1 VEHQKLLVIG
11 LDCATP
17 SLFFD
22 RHLRNIPT
30 LKRLQLSGI
39 RGQLESS
46 DPPITIP
53 AWMCMATGKTPGQLG
68 VYGFRHLK
76 KGTYDKAWI
85 ASSSTIRGQTAWELI
100 GEHGFK
106 SIVVG
111 IPPTYPIKPFNG
123 NLISCFITPSTDNEF
138 THPPSLK
145 KEILDKF
152 GHYTFDVSFRIEEK
166 KELFE
171 NLVKM
176 TEERHEVI
184 RHLLKTKPWDMC
196 WFVEIGLDRVHHSYW
211 KYFDEHHKGY
221 QPTSEY
227 RGYID
232 EYEQLLD
239 GHVREIV
246 ELVPDD
252 TRILVVSDHGAQPMD
267 GCMCI
272 NEWLI
277 QEGYLCLNKY
287 PDKVTAPE
295 KLDVNWGKTKAI
307 GWGGY
312 YARIFFNVEGRE
324 PRGVISGADFPRERS
339 ELRRKIEVM
348 KGPDGKPLGNKTF
361 LSGEL
366 YPDGYVG
373 DDPDLFVYFSNLAW
387 RSAGTVG
394 HKRLYLEENDTGPD
408 DAVHAKQGLFIGTTK
423 KRYLEL
429 AHEQDAKVDA
439 GLKGLKIQ
447 QFSIYDV
454 FPTIMDHFGIDVPKG
469 GRGKRISIPH

>member
-1 VEHQKLLVIG
+1 MGYPKLLVIG

-22 RHLRNIPT
+22 RHLRNVPT
-30 LKRLQLSGI
+30 IKRLQLSGV

-76 KGTYDKAWI
+76 KGTYDQAWI
-85 ASSSTIRGQTAWELI
+85 ASSSAIRAKTAWECI
-100 GEHGFK
+100 GDAGYA

-111 IPPTYPIKPFNG
+111 VPPSYPVRPFNG
-123 NLISCFITPSTDNEF
+123 NLVSCFITPATSNEF

-145 KEILDKF
+145 EEILGKF
-152 GHYTFDVSFRIEEK
+152 GHYTFDVPFRIEDK
-166 KELFE
+166 KQLFE

-184 RHLLKTKPWDMC
+184 KHLLKTKPWDMC
-196 WFVEIGLDRVHHSYW
+196 WYVEIGLDRVHHSYW
-211 KYFDEHHKGY
+211 KYFDEHHKRY
-221 QPTSEY
+221 QPASEY
-227 RGYID
+227 AGCLD
-232 EYEQLLD
+232 AYERLLD
-239 GHVREIV
+239 KHVAAVID
-246 ELVPDD
+246 LVPDD

-267 GCMCI
+267 GCVCI

-277 QEGYLCLNKY
+277 QEGYLVLNQY
-287 PDKVTAPE
+287 PERITAPE
-295 KLDVNWGKTKAI
+295 KLDVDWSRTKAI

-312 YARIFFNVEGRE
+312 YARVFFNVEGRE
-324 PRGVISGADFPRERS
+324 PRGTIARADFDRER
-339 ELRRKIEVM
+339 EGLRRKIEAM
-348 KGPDGKPLGNKTF
+348 KGPDGNPLGNKTF

-366 YPDGYVG
+366 YPDGYTG
-373 DDPDLFVYFSNLAW
+373 DDPDLFVYFSGLSW

-408 DAVHAKQGLFIGTTK
+408 DAVHAKQGVFIGTTK
-423 KRYLEL
+423 RRYLEL
-429 AHEQDAKVDA
+429 ARKPDAELDA
-439 GLKGLKIQ
+439 MMAAARIQ

-454 FPTIMDHFGIDVPKG
+454 FPTIMQHFGIDVPRR
-469 GRGKRISIPH
+469 GRGTRINVPQ

>member
-30 LKRLQLSGI
+30 IKRLQAAGI
-39 RGQLESS
+39 RGQMASS
-46 DPPITIP
+46 EPPITIP

-85 ASSSTIRGQTAWELI
+85 ASSSSIHGKTAWETI

-111 IPPTYPIKPFNG
+111 IPPTYPIRPFNG
-123 NLISCFITPSTDNEF
+123 YMVSCFITPSTENEF
-138 THPPSLK
+138 THPPALK
-145 KEILDKF
+145 EEILGKF

-176 TEERHEVI
+176 TKERHEVVKYLI
-184 RHLLKTKPWDMC
+184 KNKPWDLC
-196 WFVEIGLDRVHHSYW
+196 WFVEIGLDRMHHSYW
-211 KYFDEHHKGY
+211 KYFDERHKDY
-221 QPTSEY
+221 QPGSEFE
-227 RGYID
+227 GYID
-232 EYEQLLD
+232 EYERLLD
-239 GHVREIV
+239 RNVKEII

-252 TRILVVSDHGAQPMD
+252 TRILIVSDHGAQPMD

-277 QEGYLCLNKY
+277 QEGYLSLNKY
-287 PDKVTAPE
+287 PEKITAPE
-295 KLDVNWGKTKAI
+295 KLDVNWSKTKAI

-312 YARIFFNVEGRE
+312 YARIFFNVQGRE
-324 PRGVISGADFPRERS
+324 PSGSIPSGEFEKERTL
-339 ELRRKIEVM
+339 LRRKIEAM
-348 KGPDGKPLGNKTF
+348 KGPDGRPLGNKTF
-361 LSGEL
+361 LSSEL
-366 YPDGYVG
+366 YPDGYIG
-373 DDPDLFVYFSNLAW
+373 DDPDLFVYFSNLSW

-394 HKRLYLEENDTGPD
+394 HKKLYLEENDTGPD
-408 DAVHAKQGLFIGTTK
+408 DAVHAKQGIFIGTTK
-423 KRYLEL
+423 KAYQKMAGNSDAAIDKKLETST
-429 AHEQDAKVDA
+429 
-439 GLKGLKIQ
+439 IQ
-447 QFSIYDV
+447 QYSIYDV
-454 FPTIMDHFGIDVPKG
+454 FPTILDHFKVPASVGPRGKQISVPK
-469 GRGKRISIPH
+469 